1 MEAEFHDLDFGLRLP
16 TIGADIE
23 TPTDGGETKQGGGE
37 QEMNQH
43 GEGKHALPHRFNV
56 TRRSNIS
63 HVENWRLV
71 PADIVTQWKPN
82 FLAIHSIEHPTAL
95 QREEKCITPCELY

>member
-71 PADIVTQWKPN
+71 PADILTQCN
-82 FLAIHSIEHPTAL
+82 AMEAEL
-95 QREEKCITPCELY
+95 PC